1 MRSVC
6 QEEIIKN
13 LTKKTFSWRCF
24 VIFAKVNPRFCKRRC
39 FILIQ
44 FYERFTFLSPVLC
57 NHTLRATSI
66 RRYILGLLV
75 YFLTPSLI
83 SFIGLLPR
91 FVFFVKVPFRS
102 SENNH
107 FHVPPLTFF
116 RVYADLASAFT
127 CTSGLLSKLYS
138 SYCTSFFLPI
148 VCRSRFPSILFLGVF
163 LDLFQ
168 AFASK

>member
-1 MRSVC
+1 MVLSC
-6 QEEIIKN
+6 
-13 LTKKTFSWRCF
+13 S
-24 VIFAKVNPRFCKRRC
+24 FAKANPRFCKRRC

-116 RVYADLASAFT
+116 ASTPTSRRHLRVRRVSFRS
-127 CTSGLLSKLYS
+127 CTLHIVPPSSCLS
-138 SYCTSFFLPI
+138 FA
-148 VCRSRFPSILFLGVF
+148 GHVF
-163 LDLFQ
+163 RVFC
-168 AFASK
+168 F